1 MSPAKYHRSGEDTR
15 YYRRT
20 TVEEEKKTSD
30 MGDRIIR
37 PSGDPSNPAVSK
49 QEEASTP
56 EPMETESR
64 SSPDQERIDRGC
76 VGEKIEADR
85 PMESRTSPG
94 GFVPI
99 KEDDAVMEM
108 QGINSDD
115 DDDNDE
121 DSEAAQAVDDI
132 AMSPIPY
139 DREDPATLLDLPD
152 DILAL
157 PISAC
162 DPHDNPVLS

>member
-1 MSPAKYHRSGEDTR
+1 MK
-15 YYRRT
+15 
-20 TVEEEKKTSD
+20 
-30 MGDRIIR
+30 
-37 PSGDPSNPAVSK
+37 
-49 QEEASTP
+49 
-56 EPMETESR
+56 
-64 SSPDQERIDRGC
+64 
-76 VGEKIEADR
+76 ADR

-99 KEDDAVMEM
+99 KEDDTVTVI
-108 QGINSDD
+108 QGMNSDD
-115 DDDNDE
+115 DDE
-121 DSEAAQAVDDI
+121 SEAAQAVDDI